1 MPPIPWRL
9 FPPKIR
15 RHEEVEE
22 AAEAALT
29 EIVVA
34 LVEEA
39 QRPWEEVG
47 QMPSPEEAAGEAVP
61 DIVVFVAVVEAVFVA
76 SLCCGLH

>member
-1 MPPIPWRL
+1 M
-9 FPPKIR
+9 
-15 RHEEVEE
+15 EA

-39 QRPWEEVG
+39 QIPWEEVG
-47 QMPSPEEAAGEAVP
+47 QTPSPEEAAGEATMASAQTRVP
-61 DIVVFVAVVEAVFVA
+61 WRSVC
-76 SLCCGLH
+76 L